1 MNYIVGLIYPIILPA
16 ATTKGVLKKNYSKT
30 VYSVKQMT
38 KSVAEGTEKFFV
50 KDYQKSQ

>member
-1 MNYIVGLIYPIILPA
+1 MVGLIYPIILPT
-16 ATTKGVLKKNYSKT
+16 ATTKGALKKNYSKT